1 MSKVKRFLI
10 NRLDER
16 STWRAIVALITVAG
30 ITLTDVQM
38 EAIVVA
44 GVAIGALL
52 EAFLPDPAG
61 RIREPADDID
71 FDELDDDELRTAAD
85 AVPAKRK
92 AGAREPQGRVESNA
106 DRGRSAWL
114 D

>member
-1 MSKVKRFLI
+1 MGKVKRFLV

-30 ITLTDVQM
+30 VTLTDVQM

-52 EAFLPDPAG
+52 EAFLPDPSN
-61 RIREPADDID
+61 RIHEPADDID
-71 FDELDDDELRTAAD
+71 WDEHDELLHPDDDLQSHAEAFDDEAARRLES
-85 AVPAKRK
+85 AAAK
-92 AGAREPQGRVESNA
+92 GRRA
-106 DRGRSAWL
+106 FGID
-114 D
+114 

>member
-38 EAIVVA
+38 EAIVMA
-44 GVAIGALL
+44 GVAIGSRFKRLAN
-52 EAFLPDPAG
+52 
-61 RIREPADDID
+61 
-71 FDELDDDELRTAAD
+71 TAYCN
-85 AVPAKRK
+85 R
-92 AGAREPQGRVESNA
+92 
-106 DRGRSAWL
+106 
-114 D
+114 